1 MVLGA
6 LSMGFSMDDL
16 YWMSLSEFLIFSAIT
31 AEAYEGREDD
41 GYRDATQEDIEAMK
55 RM

>member
-1 MVLGA
+1 
-6 LSMGFSMDDL
+6 MGFSMDDL
-16 YWMSLSEFLIFSAIT
+16 YWMSLGEFLIFPAIT

-41 GYRDATQEDIEAMK
+41 GCRDATQEDIEAMK

>member
-1 MVLGA
+1 
-6 LSMGFSMDDL
+6 MGFSMDDL
-16 YWMSLSEFLIFSAIT
+16 YCMTLGEIQIFSSIT

-41 GYRDATQEDIEAMK
+41 GCRDATQEDIEAMK

>member
-1 MVLGA
+1 
-6 LSMGFSMDDL
+6 MGFSMDDL

-31 AEAYEGREDD
+31 AEAYEGHADD
-41 GYRDATQEDIEAMK
+41 GYRTATQEDIEAMK